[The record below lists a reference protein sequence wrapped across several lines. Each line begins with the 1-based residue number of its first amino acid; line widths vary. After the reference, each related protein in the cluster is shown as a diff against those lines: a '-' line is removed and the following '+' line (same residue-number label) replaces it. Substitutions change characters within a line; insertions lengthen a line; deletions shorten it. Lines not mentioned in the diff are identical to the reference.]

1 MRDTD
6 ALRVAWYRF
15 ARTLKARWTGYLAL
29 TLLLGLVG
37 GLALGSLAA
46 ARRTQAAFPA
56 YLAATNPSRLTVLTG
71 LYGVAG
77 SNGYDPAVIAR
88 IAALPGV
95 SHVASYGG
103 FNVAVLA
110 PGATPTAQTIGD
122 QGLTGSI
129 DGEFFTTDKV
139 TVVQGRM
146 PDPGRAGEAAFDA
159 AGAPSPVQVGTV
171 APLGFFTNAQL
182 SAQGPGTRPLTPY
195 LKEMVKITG
204 KVVYSSEEAQDD
216 VDVQR
221 DGGPL
226 FTPALTRLLDR
237 CCAAFTETAVQLDP
251 GTGVPA
257 AEAAIQR
264 VLPAGF
270 PIEFYVTA
278 QTTARAQRAI
288 EPTSLALAVFGA
300 IAAVACLLICGQVI
314 GRQLRADARDLGTLR
329 ALGASPAATA
339 ADGLPGTLAAVAAG
353 TLLACAVAVGL
364 SPIAPLGPVRAVY
377 PDGGVAAD
385 PVVLAGGAAVL
396 AALLGL
402 IAAAIAVRRAPHRGS
417 GRAAARAGAAA
428 RLARAI
434 RLPPSAA
441 EGVRLALDP
450 WAGRDPVPAR
460 SAAGAAVLAFTVLL
474 ATVTFGSSLSALVS
488 HPALYGWN
496 WTYAL
501 SSGQGSIDRA
511 KAAPVLDH
519 DKDVAAWTGIWYG
532 TASVDGLTVP
542 LIGATAGAAV
552 APPLLSGRGLRGPG
566 DIVLGPQTLAALHKR
581 VGNTVTVADG
591 GPRQVRLRIAGTETL
606 PSIGVSGTLHTE
618 MGTGA
623 VLPYQD
629 IPGAAADA
637 PDAILVTLRPGADL
651 AAQQAVLQ
659 RIVPVQNGGV
669 VSSVQRPAEIV
680 NYRSMGTAPAL
691 LAGALALGAAG
702 SLWLAL
708 AASVRRRRR
717 ELALLKTLGFTRRQ
731 HAGTVA
737 AQSTT
742 AVAVGAVA
750 GVPLGIALGR
760 LLWDEFARQISVVP
774 EPAVPAATVA
784 VIVAGALVT
793 ANLVAALPGLAAART
808 RAAAFLRAE

>member
-1 MRDTD
+1 
-6 ALRVAWYRF
+6 
-15 ARTLKARWTGYLAL
+15 
-29 TLLLGLVG
+29 
-37 GLALGSLAA
+37 
-46 ARRTQAAFPA
+46 
-56 YLAATNPSRLTVLTG
+56 
-71 LYGVAG
+71 
-77 SNGYDPAVIAR
+77 VIAK

-110 PGATPTAQTIGD
+110 PGATPTAQSIGD

-146 PDPGRAGEAAFDA
+146 PEPGRADEAAFDA
-159 AGAPSPVQVGTV
+159 TGAPSPVQVGTV
-171 APLGFFTNAQL
+171 APLGFFSNAQL
-182 SAQGPGTRPLTPY
+182 NARDAATRPLTPY
-195 LKEMVKITG
+195 LKESVKITG

-257 AEAAIQR
+257 AEGAIQR

-270 PIEFYVTA
+270 PIEFYVAA

-300 IAAVACLLICGQVI
+300 IAAAACLLICGQVI
-314 GRQLRADARDLGTLR
+314 ARQLRAGARDLATLR
-329 ALGASPAATA
+329 ALGASPAVTA
-339 ADGLPGTLAAVAAG
+339 ADGVPGTLAAVAAG
-353 TLLACAVAVGL
+353 ALLACAVAVGL
-364 SPIAPLGPVRAVY
+364 SPLAPFGPVRAVY
-377 PDGGVAAD
+377 PDPGVAAD
-385 PVVLAGGAAVL
+385 PVVLGGGAAVL
-396 AALLGL
+396 AAVLGL
-402 IAAAIAVRRAPHRGS
+402 TAAVTAVRRAPHRGS
-417 GRAAARAGAAA
+417 GRAAARAGGAA
-428 RLARAI
+428 RLARAL
-434 RLPPSAA
+434 RLPPPAA

-511 KAAPVLDH
+511 KAAAVLDD

-532 TASVDGLTVP
+532 TASIGRQTVP
-542 LIGATAGAAV
+542 LIGSSPGAPV
-552 APPLLSGRGLRGPG
+552 APPLLSGHGVRGPG

-581 VGNTVTVADG
+581 VGDTVTVADG
-591 GPRQVRLRIAGTETL
+591 GARPVRLRIAGTATL
-606 PSIGVSGTLHTE
+606 PSTGVAGTLHTE

-629 IPGAAADA
+629 IPGAVARQ
-637 PDAILVTLRPGADL
+637 PDAVLVSLRPGADL
-651 AAQQAVLQ
+651 AAQSAVLQ
-659 RIVPVQNGGV
+659 RIVPAEAGGT
-669 VSSVQRPAEIV
+669 VSAVQRPAEIV
-680 NYRSMGTAPAL
+680 DYRSMGTAPAL
-691 LAGALALGAAG
+691 LAAALALGAVG
-702 SLWLAL
+702 SLWLTL

-731 HAGTVA
+731 LAGTVA

-760 LLWDEFARQISVVP
+760 VLWDEFARQISVVP
-774 EPAVPAATVA
+774 EPAVPAATVV